1 MQYPN
6 PTRPQRKR
14 VRGSSAQAGPR
25 SCARLQAGW
34 LNAPIRLT
42 CRDKNAN
49 RLKFSVDF
57 LRGLQG
63 AFQVR
68 SAAVGYVKVLLSGG
82 QRWYVAN
89 LTQTDTEVTIRGEVP
104 GTTKKVD
111 LIVNTRVEMSPED
124 LEHLVRNRLAEL
136 CREYGFDTKV
146 LCSALISW

>member
-1 MQYPN
+1 M
-6 PTRPQRKR
+6 
-14 VRGSSAQAGPR
+14 
-25 SCARLQAGW
+25 
-34 LNAPIRLT
+34 
-42 CRDKNAN
+42 
-49 RLKFSVDF
+49 
-57 LRGLQG
+57 
-63 AFQVR
+63 R

-104 GTTKKVD
+104 GTIKKVD

-146 LCSALISW
+146 VHLQSLRPGRPRPTHRYGKVIDN